1 MLNGRCIAD
10 AKGLVHVEIV
20 DGTTVA
26 WGWVHILIHIC
37 MTAAWGQV
45 HILVGKRQVSHCEL
59 KC

>member
-10 AKGLVHVEIV
+10 AKGRVHAEIV
-20 DGTTVA
+20 DGTTIA
-26 WGWVHILIHIC
+26 WGRVHILLHIC

-45 HILVGKRQVSHCEL
+45 NILVGKRQVSHCEL